1 MQVIREILNVVL
13 PVIMFILVI
22 TIIYYMRLYVKYW
35 KIDTKKIAK
44 LKELDYLI
52 SNSTDYN
59 EIVELCKQYDKIKN
73 ED

>member
-1 MQVIREILNVVL
+1 MQTIRDILEVAIPIVMGVLIVIIL
-13 PVIMFILVI
+13 
-22 TIIYYMRLYVKYW
+22 YYLRLYVKYW
-35 KIDTKKIAK
+35 NMDKHKVNK

-59 EIVELCKQYDKIKN
+59 EIVELCKQYDKIRD

>member
-1 MQVIREILNVVL
+1 MQTIRDILDMVL
-13 PVIMFILVI
+13 PIVMGILVI
-22 TIIYYMRLYVKYW
+22 TIIYYLRLYIKYW
-35 KIDTKKIAK
+35 KMDKNKIAK

-52 SNSTDYN
+52 SNSTDYE

>member
-1 MQVIREILNVVL
+1 MQTIRDILEVAIPIIMGVLIVIIL
-13 PVIMFILVI
+13 
-22 TIIYYMRLYVKYW
+22 YYLRLYVKYW
-35 KIDTKKIAK
+35 NMDKHKANK

-59 EIVELCKQYDKIKN
+59 EIVELCKQYDKIRD